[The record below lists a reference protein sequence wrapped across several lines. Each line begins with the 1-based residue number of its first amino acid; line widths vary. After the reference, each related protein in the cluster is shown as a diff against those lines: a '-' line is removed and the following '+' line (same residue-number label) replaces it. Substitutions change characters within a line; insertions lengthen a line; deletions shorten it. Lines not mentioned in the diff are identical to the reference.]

1 MKYNSINTIKSVTK
15 SKFILLFL
23 VGMVCNN
30 CNEEPV
36 LWSVSS
42 NYLVARDYVKSKPEY
57 SEFAKLIEVT
67 GLESILSLRGPYTV
81 MLPNNEAMYT
91 YYEQKNVSSLMDF
104 DEQFRLSLAK
114 NHIIANEIPSGDI
127 GLGAIRDTNALGDFL
142 ITEFQGADIIVNKY
156 SKIIDRD
163 IALANGYAHVID
175 RVIDP
180 VTKDIFTV
188 IYEDPSYKTF
198 AEGLKLTGIKD
209 TLQQIT
215 FPYGN
220 SIARNRFT
228 VLAVADTIYERYGI
242 YNVND
247 LISWCGANPDSITN
261 INNSFYRYMEYHCI
275 AGTHYLSD
283 LITQLYPIL
292 SHDNF
297 VSITISNDYKINNSP
312 LTQKYTGFNIPA
324 SNTPSKN
331 GALHSIN
338 DLLPVIEPE
347 PSSVTFETTDFFDI
361 KQGDYFG
368 EYYKRFFDGEN
379 TFSKIKWVGDF
390 LMYYYK
396 GSQAANL
403 NYDCLTT
410 IGWWSV
416 SVTFPKV
423 MKGKYTVS
431 VFQPA
436 WDDVTNCAAYLDG
449 ELTPFTYYGRAGF
462 GAKGGWQKIADA
474 NFLTTAEHTVTL
486 RNISY
491 GSLFWDAV
499 RFDPVK

>member
-1 MKYNSINTIKSVTK
+1 MKHFSIHPFKGRTK
-15 SKFILLFL
+15 SIVVMLFL
-23 VGMVCNN
+23 VCMVCSN

-36 LWSVSS
+36 LWSVRS
-42 NYLVARDYVKSKPEY
+42 NYLVARDYIKSEPEY

-81 MLPNNEAMYT
+81 MIPNNEAMFA
-91 YYEQKNVSSLMDF
+91 YYEQKKVSSLMDF
-104 DEQFRLSLAK
+104 DEQFRLNLAK

-142 ITEFQGADIIVNKY
+142 ITEFQGSDIILNKY

-163 IALANGYAHVID
+163 IRLANGYAHVIE

-188 IYEDPSYKTF
+188 IDEDPSYKIF

-209 TLQQIT
+209 TLQEIT

-228 VLAVADTIYERYGI
+228 VLAVADTIYKRYGI
-242 YNVND
+242 NNVD
-247 LISWCGANPDSITN
+247 SLISWCGANPDSLTY
-261 INNSFYRYMEYHCI
+261 INNSFYRYMEYHCLT
-275 AGTHYLSD
+275 GTHYLSD
-283 LITQLYPIL
+283 FITKLYPIL

-297 VSITISNDYKINNSP
+297 VSMTITNDYKINNSP
-312 LTQKYTGFNIPA
+312 KTQEYTGFNIPA

-331 GALHSIN
+331 GALHAIN

-368 EYYKRFFDGEN
+368 AYYKRFFDGEK

-396 GSQAANL
+396 RSESSNL
-403 NYDCLTT
+403 NYDCLEMM
-410 IGWWSV
+410 GWWSV

-423 MKGKYTVS
+423 MKGRYTVS
-431 VFQPA
+431 IFQPA
-436 WDDVTNCAAYLDG
+436 WDDVTNCVAELDG
-449 ELTPFTYYGRAGF
+449 VATPYTYYGRAGF
-462 GAKGGWQKIADA
+462 GAKGNWQKIADA
-474 NFLTTAEHTVTL
+474 DFKTTDEHTITL